1 MTVLD
6 ANNNLFEW
14 FRSNH
19 SFEVDRDIKKIV
31 TIFEDE
37 TETII
42 AFKLA
47 LEELEASSLIASKDY
62 NNKKFYV
69 LTKPFEAYT
78 QNPEVSTWTAAMM
91 GAEINE
97 FCDLIE
103 DHQDQCVP
111 SSLSEKDLRNL
122 IHIAQYYKGK
132 LIEKEE
138 IITSLSAF
146 GVEIPDAEASSED
159 EDERDEGKKKKKK

>member
-6 ANNNLFEW
+6 ANNSLFEW

-31 TIFEDE
+31 QIFEDE

-47 LEELEASSLIASKDY
+47 LEELEANNLIASKDY
-62 NNKKFYV
+62 NDKKFYV
-69 LTKPFEAYT
+69 LTKPFEAYM
-78 QNPEVSTWTAAMM
+78 QNPDVSTWTASMI
-91 GAEINE
+91 GGEINE

-103 DHQDQCVP
+103 DHQDECSP
-111 SSLSEKDLRNL
+111 SSLGEKDLRNL
-122 IHIAQYYKGK
+122 VHIAQYYKQK
-132 LIEKEE
+132 LVEKEE
-138 IITSLSAF
+138 IITGLSDF
-146 GVEIPDAEASSED
+146 GVQIPPDGNEEGEGD
-159 EDERDEGKKKKKK
+159 KGGKKKKK